1 MPLGRP
7 DRHLCESQTRRRV
20 GRALPVS
27 RSRRRR
33 REPERHP
40 LQHHGDDPRRLPEWH
55 AWLPGIDRSKVAVA
69 RVALFASGYDP
80 SSPSHAAP
88 AQPAHPCFIVPTAAL
103 AAGREPSD

>member
-1 MPLGRP
+1 
-7 DRHLCESQTRRRV
+7 V
-20 GRALPVS
+20 N
-27 RSRRRR
+27 
-33 REPERHP
+33 
-40 LQHHGDDPRRLPEWH
+40 RRLVVELGGRFPYLAAGGAGVNLNGIH
-55 AWLPGIDRSKVAVA
+55 YSTTAMTYGAFPSGTPGCLASTGPRVAVA